1 MQLFFFYCRFCLG
14 FVFDKRLSQKG
25 ANCFVLILIDDGQSL
40 IEILWKNDKRS
51 RSIRMNG
58 FTDLQTSEKHLRFSI
73 TQRLHLLQNFLY
85 GYDTKKVIRTRK
97 IYDTI
102 DKKLIYVFEIYKY

>member
-1 MQLFFFYCRFCLG
+1 
-14 FVFDKRLSQKG
+14 
-25 ANCFVLILIDDGQSL
+25 
-40 IEILWKNDKRS
+40 
-51 RSIRMNG
+51 MNG

-97 IYDTI
+97 IYNTI
-102 DKKLIYVFEIYKY
+102 DKKLIYVFEIYKYWDFFTDVRHYSTKMSI